1 MVKMDQ
7 NNELLEY
14 IYRDAEMSCF
24 SLTELLKDLK
34 GKDNKITP
42 TVENILK
49 GYKRYMQE
57 AEEKLKEANVELKKT
72 SPMARMAS
80 SMGVKQEVKKDNS
93 DASIADML
101 IKGISMGTLDMEKR
115 INNYKA
121 DAKKDIL
128 GFAKDFYK
136 FQQDNLE
143 SLKSFL

>member
-1 MVKMDQ
+1 MDQ
-7 NNELLEY
+7 KNELLEY

-24 SLTELLKDLK
+24 SLTELLKDLN
-34 GKDNKITP
+34 GKDNKIKK

-49 GYKRYMQE
+49 GYERYLSE
-57 AEEKLKEANVELKKT
+57 SEEKLKEANVELKQT

-115 INNYKA
+115 INNYKE
-121 DAKKDIL
+121 DIDKATL
-128 GFAKDFYK
+128 RLAKDFYQ

-143 SLKSFL
+143 SLKRYL